1 MERRILESAE
11 MGREAARRRG
21 LRAEG
26 AASRR
31 STRRGA
37 TAAREARSAAPGVM
51 PGARAEAV
59 ARAGAADA
67 ATPRAAIIAG
77 VIAPIIL
84 RGLATAPPRCMQ
96 RTDVAEG
103 ESFIAR
109 RFLAKSGVGA
119 RGRARSVGEGDG
131 LLRRFDHVRGGRRE
145 ARDGRTG
152 SSARRVGVAPTIRA
166 DAGFHSHHIPR
177 PPGKSV
183 TAAAS
188 TARSHQPSDQSQ

>member
-1 MERRILESAE
+1 MAVDEGGFSELLSGGEVGVARISFASLESKKGRGGSSLERRILESAE

-31 STRRGA
+31 ATRRGA

-51 PGARAEAV
+51 PGARAEAAR
-59 ARAGAADA
+59 ARAGADA

-119 RGRARSVGEGDG
+119 RERARSVGEGET
-131 LLRRFDHVRGGRRE
+131 V
-145 ARDGRTG
+145 
-152 SSARRVGVAPTIRA
+152 SSG
-166 DAGFHSHHIPR
+166 
-177 PPGKSV
+177 
-183 TAAAS
+183 AS
-188 TARSHQPSDQSQ
+188 TT